1 MEVEFRRTGDRRYGV
16 TIIRSGHRTLE
27 MNPAP
32 GYDAR
37 LPHDLI
43 HLVVERELGL
53 RHGIFGQLA
62 AGGTAGT
69 FHSIGSD
76 RASARDAARARRAL
90 AKRGATL
97 QRQGQEDSIMSEQAA
112 DIGRRAWLARAE
124 GGVKLPAD
132 LGPFSAEQVAR
143 ICDQLDE
150 LSTAWSRL
158 QIGQALT
165 VHWPEGSTTS
175 RRGAGMRPNH

>member
-1 MEVEFRRTGDRRYGV
+1 MEVEFCRTGDRRYGV
-16 TIIRSGHRTLE
+16 TIIRSGHQTLK

-69 FHSIGSD
+69 FHSVGGD
-76 RASARDAARARRAL
+76 GASPRDAARARRAL

-97 QRQGQEDSIMSEQAA
+97 QRQGHADSVKSEQAA
-112 DIGRRAWLARAE
+112 DICRRAWLARA
-124 GGVKLPAD
+124 GGAKLVAD
-132 LGPFSAEQVAR
+132 AVPFSAEQLTR
-143 ICDQLDE
+143 ICDRLDE
-150 LSTAWSRL
+150 LSAAWSRL

-165 VHWPEGSTTS
+165 VHWPEGRTES
-175 RRGAGMRPNH
+175 RRGAGVRPN